1 MSDNFCI
8 LIMAGGL
15 GTRMNS
21 ELPKVLHKINGIP
34 MLVRVVRE
42 ALKVNPVK
50 IFIVVGTYKDII
62 SQTLQK
68 YDVLEHIEF
77 VLQMP
82 ALGTGHTIMCA
93 KDKLQNYR
101 NYNLVVLSGDVPC
114 FTSEYIEKLGKCKDI
129 SIITRS
135 TEDNHGY
142 GRVIFN
148 DNKFSKIV
156 EEKDATD
163 DEKLVTLV
171 NCGVYSFPISGL
183 LNNLNKLSNK
193 NAQGEYYITDLVK
206 ILNDDGYDV
215 ASVEMEKHD
224 EYKVMGVNNPHQ
236 LKMLEMMMV
245 NDNQ

>member
-1 MSDNFCI
+1 MSDRFCI

-15 GTRMNS
+15 GTRMKS

-34 MLVRVVRE
+34 MLVRVIKE
-42 ALKVNPVK
+42 ALLVNPIK

-62 SQTLQK
+62 SQTLER
-68 YDVLEHIEF
+68 YDVLENIEF
-77 VLQMP
+77 VLQTP

-93 KDKLQNYR
+93 KDRLENYKDH
-101 NYNLVVLSGDVPC
+101 NLVVLSGDVPC
-114 FTSEYIEKLGKCKDI
+114 FTEDYIKQLGNCNGV

-135 TEDNHGY
+135 TEDNNGY

-148 DNKFSKIV
+148 DNKFAKIV

-163 DEKLVTLV
+163 EEKLVELV
-171 NCGVYSFPISGL
+171 NCGVYAFSINGL
-183 LNNLNKLSNK
+183 LNNLDKLSNK
-193 NAQGEYYITDLVK
+193 NAQSEYYITDLVK

-215 ASVEMEKHD
+215 TSIEMEKHE

-236 LKMLEMMMV
+236 LKMLEMLML
-245 NDNQ
+245 NDN